1 MEVEKVHSRPKE
13 KTPHDRILRNKCIH
27 IGQSKRGRYKKL
39 TKNKKSKRTS
49 RNIENSIKEFYE
61 ENSLK
66 MREYF
71 ATTNASTISIHIY
84 TENMLL

>member
-39 TKNKKSKRTS
+39 TKNKKA
-49 RNIENSIKEFYE
+49 
-61 ENSLK
+61 
-66 MREYF
+66 REPVE
-71 ATTNASTISIHIY
+71 I
-84 TENMLL
+84 